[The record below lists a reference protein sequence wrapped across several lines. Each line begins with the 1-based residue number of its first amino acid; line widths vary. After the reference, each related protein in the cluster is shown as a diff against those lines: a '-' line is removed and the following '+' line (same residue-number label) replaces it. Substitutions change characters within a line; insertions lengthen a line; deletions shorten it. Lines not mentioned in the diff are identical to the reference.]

1 MPLQNCSHLAV
12 KENVVMER
20 KMVILMRA
28 NDHLWLEST
37 CAAVLVRKVELYREQ
52 YQRLKLFGLR
62 IAGTEYQYI
71 AVLRQ

>member
-1 MPLQNCSHLAV
+1 
-12 KENVVMER
+12 
-20 KMVILMRA
+20 MVILMRA